1 MKGKRTIIM
10 RLSILSHLS
19 FRRDASAKNKATGF
33 CDFRRYF
40 LRLSRRGWFGAALL
54 LSLLHPALLIG
65 DDQTEGSKAFQLAKV
80 RSALELQEVQMKEDS
95 VADLAQSVARES
107 ERHSLDPLLVLAVIE
122 VESRF
127 DHKAVS
133 PRGAQGLMQVQPAVV
148 TALAEEGKIPPQAKN
163 RKLNLKDPA
172 VNVQV
177 GASYL
182 AYLKEMFGDLKV
194 ALTAY
199 NSGPTWVSKKIAA
212 KQPLPLGYATK
223 VLSVQRSLENRLVR
237 LEANRPEFSATS
249 MQESG

>member
-1 MKGKRTIIM
+1 MGLAIVHHFIFERA
-10 RLSILSHLS
+10 
-19 FRRDASAKNKATGF
+19 ASAKIKAGS
-33 CDFRRYF
+33 FRVLHRF
-40 LRLSRRGWFGAALL
+40 LRSSWRGWLGAVLL

-65 DDQTEGSKAFQLAKV
+65 DEQSQAVRESHLFKV
-80 RSALELQEVQMKEDS
+80 RSALELREVQMNQDS
-95 VADLAQSVARES
+95 AARLARSITRES
-107 ERHSLDPLLVLAVIE
+107 EKHSLDPLLVLAVIE

-133 PRGAQGLMQVQPAVV
+133 PQGAQGLMQIQPVVV
-148 TALAEEGKIPPQAKN
+148 TALAEEGKIPPQLKN

-172 VNVQV
+172 VNVRV

-212 KQPLPLGYATK
+212 KQALPLGYATK
-223 VLSVQRSLENRLVR
+223 VLSVRHSLENQLAR
-237 LEANRPEFSATS
+237 LEASRTEFSATS
-249 MQESG
+249 TQASG

>member
-1 MKGKRTIIM
+1 MG
-10 RLSILSHLS
+10 LSIVHHFIFERAVGAKIKAAGSRILHRYC
-19 FRRDASAKNKATGF
+19 RRSLPV
-33 CDFRRYF
+33 R
-40 LRLSRRGWFGAALL
+40 FGAALL

-65 DDQTEGSKAFQLAKV
+65 DDQTQAIKDDHLSKV
-80 RSALELQEVQMKEDS
+80 RSALELREVQIKEDS
-95 VADLAQSVARES
+95 VASLARSIARES

-133 PRGAQGLMQVQPAVV
+133 SQGAQGLMQIQPAVV
-148 TALAEEGKIPPQAKN
+148 TALAEEGKIPPPAKN

-172 VNVQV
+172 VNVRV

-212 KQPLPLGYATK
+212 KQALPLGYATK
-223 VLSVQRSLENRLVR
+223 VLSVQHSLENQLVR
-237 LEANRPEFSATS
+237 LEANRTELSATS
-249 MQESG
+249 TQESG